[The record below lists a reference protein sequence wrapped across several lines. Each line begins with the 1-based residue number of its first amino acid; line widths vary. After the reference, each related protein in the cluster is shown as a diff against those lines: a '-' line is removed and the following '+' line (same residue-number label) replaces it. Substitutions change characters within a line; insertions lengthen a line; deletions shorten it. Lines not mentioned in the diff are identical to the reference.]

1 MINSFRLKLNNV
13 TKCLMTFLV
22 IHQLHISNYSPI
34 FNTVFLNCSYSSLYI
49 SQPQQWLSLA
59 QISLNLFF
67 FFWRLGHDSASLL
80 NHPIFIHSP
89 SLIISLID
97 LLLFLDLAILSTC
110 HTLVLLTFYNST
122 WHFRCFD
129 CMINVFSA
137 ACYTSILGL
146 LLKLLEIQWFLV
158 RLVTTRYSDPE
169 LKKLNVPI
177 SNGIKSSNAQI
188 FVYLGTFRWSGKNKT
203 VLDVV
208 KSGSY
213 SFKIAWVEEKRLGG
227 F

>member
-1 MINSFRLKLNNV
+1 ML
-13 TKCLMTFLV
+13 
-22 IHQLHISNYSPI
+22 
-34 FNTVFLNCSYSSLYI
+34 
-49 SQPQQWLSLA
+49 W
-59 QISLNLFF
+59 
-67 FFWRLGHDSASLL
+67 
-80 NHPIFIHSP
+80 
-89 SLIISLID
+89 
-97 LLLFLDLAILSTC
+97 
-110 HTLVLLTFYNST
+110 
-122 WHFRCFD
+122 
-129 CMINVFSA
+129 
-137 ACYTSILGL
+137 L
-146 LLKLLEIQWFLV
+146 LLKLLILELLLKLLDIQWFLV